1 MKLII
6 NTCYG
11 GFHTPNGF
19 KVLYPNTN
27 DCDIDRD
34 DPRLIE
40 YCEAHPD
47 ELRFGCTRLK
57 VVELPDTT
65 TDYYID
71 EYDGAE
77 EVIYVL
83 NGKLEWA

>member
-1 MKLII
+1 MKPVI

-11 GFHTPNGF
+11 GFNTPKGF
-19 KVLYPNTN
+19 DALCSDT
-27 DCDIDRD
+27 DSWDIDRD
-34 DPRLIE
+34 DPRLVE

-47 ELRFGCTRLK
+47 ELQFGCTHLS
-57 VVELPDTT
+57 VVELPDTA
-65 TDYYID
+65 TDYYVN

-83 NGKLEWA
+83 IGKLKWA